1 MYRMPHDQLSL
12 RVNVCCSSAC
22 LCTDSTVVDSIT
34 LSTTQVGV
42 QSIPRCLCMVGVSEE
57 ESFVF
62 DVVKALTLH
71 QRRGMDFSPASVRHS
86 V

>member
-1 MYRMPHDQLSL
+1 M
-12 RVNVCCSSAC
+12 
-22 LCTDSTVVDSIT
+22 
-34 LSTTQVGV
+34 